1 MESISISVKK
11 WNKTII
17 SLSLIIILGLSIRF
31 VYYPFGVPIVIDSFY
46 DFVYASKTVFDNG
59 LPIGYLVTNTGWA
72 NFLSFLFLFFDKTN
86 PSQLMDVQ
94 RIASIIISTITVLP
108 IFFILR
114 RFVGYKW
121 ALFGSLLLVVEPR
134 LLLIS
139 LEGINYSLFFFLFV
153 LTITFFLKKT
163 SFSLFLSFVC
173 LAFCAIVR
181 FEGLLL
187 VIPMSI
193 TYFIKFRDKKSIL
206 RFLGMVAIMVII
218 ILPIGILRMQA
229 TDDRCIEYIFGTVC
243 GQDGITN
250 NILSGPAWFY
260 SFIILNEQLTESHM
274 SNIDEPSVKFHKE
287 AYDDKEG
294 SNIFKFINESFS
306 RLAKFLGL
314 ALIPYFGF
322 FIVFNVISRIKN
334 WKGFGLNFDSILIL
348 SCTGIMLL
356 PALYAYTRG
365 IDEIRYVLVVLP
377 LLCIVSLSWN
387 KSVSEKILKN
397 RSIVVIL
404 IVLILISSIT
414 FIEFNKR
421 DSIHDIESFLVSQK
435 IVELTSVTNTFHQ
448 DGYVKTAVLI
458 SDWPIL
464 PETSDSGKIVHNFQ
478 KIPTKNHHDLAEFIS
493 DSKKYGLKYLVID
506 KDNELFND
514 LRKNPAGHPYLNKIF
529 DSNNFDFENKFMIY
543 EINYKLFYDND
554 K

>member
-1 MESISISVKK
+1 MSELNHINSKK
-11 WNKTII
+11 N
-17 SLSLIIILGLSIRF
+17 IILYLALILTFGLGLRF
-31 VYYPFGVPIVIDSFY
+31 YYFPYDVPIVTDGFFS
-46 DFVYASKTVFDNG
+46 FVYAVQTVFDSS
-59 LPIGYLVTNTGWA
+59 LPIGYTTTNSGWS
-72 NFLSFLFLFFDKTN
+72 NFLSLFFIFSDTSD
-86 PSQLMDVQ
+86 PLHLMDIQ
-94 RIASIIISTITVLP
+94 RTLSIILSTITIIP
-108 IFFILR
+108 AFFIFK
-114 RFVGYKW
+114 RFVDIRW
-121 ALFGSLLLVVEPR
+121 ALFGSFLLAAEPR
-134 LLLIS
+134 TLLMS

-181 FEGLLL
+181 YEGLLL

-229 TDDRCIEYIFGTVC
+229 TDGHCIEYIFGTVC

-250 NILSGPAWFY
+250 NILSGPVWFY
-260 SFIILNEQLTESHM
+260 SIIVLNEQLTESHM
-274 SNIDEPSVKFHKE
+274 SNIDDPSIKFHKE

-294 SNIFKFINESFS
+294 LNIFKVINESFS

-322 FIVFNVISRIKN
+322 FIAFNVISRIKN

-387 KSVSEKILKN
+387 KSISEKILKN
-397 RSIVVIL
+397 RSVIVIL

-514 LRKNPAGHPYLNKIF
+514 IRKNPAGHPYLNKIF